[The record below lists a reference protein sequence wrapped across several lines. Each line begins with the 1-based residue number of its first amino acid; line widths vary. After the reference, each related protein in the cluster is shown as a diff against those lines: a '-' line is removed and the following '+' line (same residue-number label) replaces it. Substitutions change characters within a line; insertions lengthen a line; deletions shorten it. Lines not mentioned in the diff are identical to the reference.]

1 MDAVLRVWSK
11 VHFENNPSECIDCF
25 LLAENPELG
34 LSLIYGIFKSLAL
47 LSYSTTF
54 QAKQLI
60 LGFLK
65 KTI

>member
-11 VHFENNPSECIDCF
+11 VLFENNASKCIDSF

-34 LSLIYGIFKSLAL
+34 FPLIYVTFKSLML

-60 LGFLK
+60 IVF
-65 KTI
+65 